1 MCIKIGC
8 IQNEVV
14 CSTTVGQISTTEC
27 TRYFRQCNYGEWGV
41 PQEVAIGTYCYR
53 GVQVNAATC
62 NQRGGNTC
70 SFTGIRCVDG
80 DENVITTQ
88 CSSYYQQ
95 CINGVTSNIIGTTDG
110 TSCYQGALIDSSD
123 CPSQT
128 CSFDKPACVTNQGQI
143 VTNSYTNSY
152 VTCNEGI
159 LSYPFPVGPGV
170 QCYNGNGVIS
180 PGQNPPE
187 GDTSCSFTGIR
198 CVNPEGQFVDHY
210 CVEQYRR
217 CVDGKLSAV
226 LTVDQGMICN
236 SGEIQSCENCQCLA
250 PIHRCSFVGIQC
262 VTEFGFVIFVKYEHL

>member
-1 MCIKIGC
+1 MCWKLRSLITKWLVKSKTNLKKIQNLQIDNAILFPCNLSILFQIGKIWSSLWYVHEICIKIGC

-41 PQEVAIGTYCYR
+41 PQEVAMGTYCYR

-110 TSCYQGALIDSSD
+110 TSCLI
-123 CPSQT
+123 
-128 CSFDKPACVTNQGQI
+128 A
-143 VTNSYTNSY
+143 
-152 VTCNEGI
+152 
-159 LSYPFPVGPGV
+159 
-170 QCYNGNGVIS
+170 
-180 PGQNPPE
+180 
-187 GDTSCSFTGIR
+187 
-198 CVNPEGQFVDHY
+198 
-210 CVEQYRR
+210 
-217 CVDGKLSAV
+217 SAV
-226 LTVDQGMICN
+226 ASVSAFLYTDSKSIFFKLFSN
-236 SGEIQSCENCQCLA
+236 SSNAWSNFCA
-250 PIHRCSFVGIQC
+250 
-262 VTEFGFVIFVKYEHL
+262 